1 MSLTL
6 PSNYEKATK
15 TSNLKENWVCQ
26 LFNTDSYINLD
37 GVNDYIDLGGTT
49 AASPICVK
57 GTSED
62 GGNGITIAF
71 WINFPEVGNSEII
84 FASNT
89 TTTYSGYWV
98 QKDDTDKISFSW
110 GDDTGSSGGDRL
122 TMVGSTVLAANT
134 WYFVVITST
143 FSTLA
148 GGTKIYVNGATPDTT
163 TKDSGGSASVTT
175 PTYVS
180 DGKAYIAREDFSS
193 TNYGGKLY
201 IKYLAAW
208 NVRLDASSTN
218 PIAALYNSGT
228 FKSALYNF
236 GNYASSSS
244 LVGYWELNNGEP
256 TIQDL
261 SGNGLNGTINGGTY
275 KGYLPLS
282 LSDTTIDDV
291 FYYGVIT
298 RVGSIRDSIDLARST
313 AKTSN
318 ISLNLANFKYKGDD
332 LSAELFLGTRDYY
345 NYNVRIYSQLNG
357 ATALSDCLQVYQGR
371 LINLAHDQSNITLQL
386 TEQRPWDFIEIP
398 SEKVTTTRTY
408 IPVVYGE
415 FTANDSQSSIA
426 NVNYSESRALY
437 PAPVESTSGKIYA
450 LVPRNYADSGSSAD
464 IGRLHHYEKES
475 DKFAPIFDGGFTDVA
490 EVYENAFTVSCTL
503 TLPRGYITKPVRVI
517 PSDFTNPENAIDKR
531 GDDSSSQTSA
541 TNVITI
547 AGAGLG
553 VGVDNI
559 SNEFLKLAAP
569 SVIGKLTELKLQIRF
584 EMAYTGSGSN
594 VNSSLSFDSP
604 YSTNIHDNTNTAA
617 QGNPLTGSLLSAY
630 TNNNDTI
637 PDIHI
642 KQKLSYERVDSSSV
656 SDGTST
662 ATIYDVKFHLVASLD
677 QANDKEGTKQYLEE
691 LDFMYVGGN
700 GLTETYSGSNG
711 EIEYGHEAL
720 RDMLVRFSGFD
731 TADPDGWSA
740 LNTDRTAN
748 TWKIRYW
755 QLEPTELK
763 PVLERLMYE
772 FGFIFKFRADG
783 SGRVI
788 HILQTSE
795 LSASQTLNSSD
806 ITDVSISTSSFDDM
820 ITKMV
825 INYEKHPAKN
835 TYLSEVTS
843 SNDASRTKYKIK
855 LKENIK
861 EEKLKMNVGTPNTSG
876 QTDPNSDFYS
886 YYDNIFG
893 DIKKIVRCEVVNPA
907 KSYAMETG
915 DVIQFSSTSGEM
927 PVEPFGHGWDQL
939 NSDFYMITKLV
950 RNIGSVKIECR
961 EVG

>member
-26 LFNTDSYINLD
+26 LFNTDSYMSLD
-37 GVNDYIDLGGTT
+37 GVNDYIDLGSTT
-49 AASPICVK
+49 SASPICVK
-57 GTSED
+57 GSSED
-62 GGNGITIAF
+62 AGDGITVAF
-71 WINFPEVGNSEII
+71 WINFPEVDNVEII
-84 FASNT
+84 FAPNT
-89 TTTYSGYWV
+89 TATYSGYFV
-98 QKDDTDKISFSW
+98 QKNGSNNMQLHW
-110 GDDTGSSGGDRL
+110 GDDSGASGSDRVTMYGD
-122 TMVGSTVLAANT
+122 TTFAANT
-134 WYFVVITST
+134 WYFIVITST
-143 FSTLA
+143 FSTNA
-148 GGTKIYVNGATPDTT
+148 SGTKIYVNGTTSDTI
-163 TKDSGGSASVTT
+163 TKDSGGTASVTT
-175 PTYVS
+175 PTYAS
-180 DGKAYIAREDFSS
+180 DGKAYIGREDFTA

-201 IKYLAAW
+201 IKYLAVW
-208 NVRLDASSTN
+208 NVRLDATNTN

-228 FKSALYNF
+228 YKSALYDF

-244 LVGYWELNNGEP
+244 LVGYWELNNSEP

-275 KGYLPLS
+275 GGYLPLS

-291 FYYGVIT
+291 FYYGAIT
-298 RVGSIRDSIDLARST
+298 RAGSIRDSIDLAKST

-318 ISLNLANFKYKGDD
+318 ISLSLANFQYQGDD
-332 LSAELFLGTRDYY
+332 LSAELFLGSRDYY

-371 LINLAHDQSNITLQL
+371 LINIAHDQTTVTLQL

-398 SEKVTTTRTY
+398 SEKVTTSRTY
-408 IPVVYGE
+408 IPVVYGG
-415 FTANDSQSSIA
+415 FTKNDSQAAIA
-426 NVNYSESRALY
+426 SVNYSNSRALY
-437 PAPVESTSGKIYA
+437 PAPVENTSGKVTA
-450 LVPRNYADSGSSAD
+450 LVPRKYSGAQD
-464 IGRLHHYEKES
+464 GRLHHYEKEA
-475 DKFAPIFDGGFTDVA
+475 DRFVPIHDSGFTDDA
-490 EVYENAFTVSCTL
+490 EDYENTFSMSCSV
-503 TLPRGYITKPVRVI
+503 TLPRGFKTKPARSI
-517 PSDFTNPENAIDKR
+517 AGDFTNPDNAIDKR
-531 GDDSSSQTSA
+531 EDDGSSQTAA
-541 TNVITI
+541 TNVLTINPVAGSGATITATEYLRLSPPNI
-547 AGAGLG
+547 
-553 VGVDNI
+553 VGKI
-559 SNEFLKLAAP
+559 S
-569 SVIGKLTELKLQIRF
+569 SIKLQVRYLFQFDTAEETANTALTIESPYSQSISTSSSASQGNF
-584 EMAYTGSGSN
+584 TSGDLISAYTGNDNQLPQINIKQHYSVEEDSGS
-594 VNSSLSFDSP
+594 
-604 YSTNIHDNTNTAA
+604 
-617 QGNPLTGSLLSAY
+617 GNLQTC
-630 TNNNDTI
+630 
-637 PDIHI
+637 
-642 KQKLSYERVDSSSV
+642 
-656 SDGTST
+656 T
-662 ATIYDVKFHLVASLD
+662 ATIYDVAIHVVVALD
-677 QANDKEGTKQYLEE
+677 QANEEEAPKQYLDG
-691 LDFMYVGGN
+691 LDYMYVGAN
-700 GLTETYSGSNG
+700 GLTESYSGSAG
-711 EIEYGHEAL
+711 EVEHGHTAL
-720 RDMLVRFSGFD
+720 RDMLVRFTGFD

-740 LNTDRTAN
+740 LHADRNAN
-748 TWKIRYW
+748 NWKIRYW

-763 PVLERLMYE
+763 PVLQRLMYE
-772 FGFIFKFRADG
+772 FGFIFKFRSDG
-783 SGRVI
+783 TGRVI
-788 HILQTSE
+788 HVLQTSE

-806 ITDVSISTSSFDDM
+806 IANVSISTSPFDNM

-861 EEKLKMNVGTPNTSG
+861 EEKLKMNVGTPNTAG